1 MLWGFFCFSGKSR
14 SRYSPSPY
22 PDQKRDKHHH
32 YSENGRYNDHRS
44 PPERKPSLSSRNGK
58 EKDEQQPVAAKKPAG
73 GKKPAFIGRMPL
85 FKNKKPEEKNEKEIK
100 KEEYDI
106 PRQSR
111 FQPGNLARSFLPE
124 PEVVCFPKLSTMPPM
139 PPPTPVFAPD
149 PPQISKGRAP
159 KAPPPPVI
167 KAKQTPIAQ
176 VPLPPEPEIEQP
188 ATAVHEM
195 DYQNASELS
204 YPESGGENMAAYQ
217 YGGMDYG
224 NMIYPHP
231 PMYDYTENLQNHT
244 APPPPPPAIEYGP
257 PPPPASHN
265 DDLAMLG
272 ISVDDMAA
280 QMF

>member
-1 MLWGFFCFSGKSR
+1 M
-14 SRYSPSPY
+14 
-22 PDQKRDKHHH
+22 
-32 YSENGRYNDHRS
+32 
-44 PPERKPSLSSRNGK
+44 
-58 EKDEQQPVAAKKPAG
+58 KKPPASQSSTAAG
-73 GKKPAFIGRMPL
+73 GKKPAFIGRMPV
-85 FKNKKPEEKNEKEIK
+85 FKNKKAEEKNEKEIK

-124 PEVVCFPKLSTMPPM
+124 PDVVCFPKLSTMPPI
-139 PPPTPVFAPD
+139 PPPTPIFAPD
-149 PPQISKGRAP
+149 PPQISKASRASIVP
-159 KAPPPPVI
+159 KPPAI
-167 KAKQTPIAQ
+167 KAKQAP
-176 VPLPPEPEIEQP
+176 VSLPPELEHEQP
-188 ATAVHEM
+188 TPAATEM
-195 DYQNASELS
+195 EYQNASELS
-204 YPESGGENMAAYQ
+204 YPESAGESMAAYQ

-257 PPPPASHN
+257 PLPPANPN

-272 ISVDDMAA
+272 ISADDMAA